1 MVNFVS
7 EIKKKKNL
15 ILPCGSNED
24 FPRIHNSEENW
35 KLLKNIKIFLHAL
48 LSITIQLNYVLL
60 YQHFFSYFFPNFVWI
75 WFPREQTQSMEEHL
89 IDRCKDN
96 L

>member
-35 KLLKNIKIFLHAL
+35 KLLKNTKIFLHAL